1 MMLHIPEVL
10 TKAQVAELRRAIDA
24 ADWVD
29 GNATSG
35 TQSALAKR
43 NEQLPEGSEAARYAG
58 EKILDALSRSPL
70 FVTAALP
77 QTVFPPL
84 FNRYGGGQT
93 FATHIDNSIRQ
104 SRDGSVR
111 IRSDLSATLF
121 LTEPEDYDGGEL
133 LVEDTYGVHE
143 VKLPAGDMILYPASS
158 LHQVTPVTRGAR
170 TSSFFWIQSL
180 IRDDAKRALLF
191 QMDIAI
197 QQLAGK
203 VGAGAGAP
211 ELVSLTGTYHSLLR
225 MWAEL

>member
-10 TKAQVAELRRAIDA
+10 TKAQVAELRQAIDA
-24 ADWVD
+24 APWVD

-43 NEQLPEGSEAARYAG
+43 NEQLPEGSQAAQFAG

-93 FATHIDNSIRQ
+93 FATHVDNSIRQ
-104 SRDGSVR
+104 SRDGAVR

-143 VKLPAGDMILYPASS
+143 VKLPAGDLILYPASS

-170 TSSFFWIQSL
+170 TSSFFWIQSM
-180 IRDDAKRALLF
+180 IRDDARRALLF

-197 QQLAGK
+197 QQLSLK
-203 VGAGAGAP
+203 VGAGAP
-211 ELVSLTGTYHSLLR
+211 ELVSLTGTYHNLLR
-225 MWAEL
+225 MWAEV

>member
-1 MMLHIPEVL
+1 MMIHIPQVL
-10 TKAQVAELRRAIDA
+10 TKDQVARLRALIDA
-24 ADWVD
+24 AAWID

-35 TQSALAKR
+35 AQSALAKR
-43 NEQLPEGSEAARYAG
+43 NEQLPEDSPAAKAAG
-58 EKILDALSRSPL
+58 EAILDALSANPL

-93 FATHIDNSIRQ
+93 FGVHIDNSIRQ
-104 SRDGSVR
+104 SREGTVR

-170 TSSFFWIQSL
+170 TS
-180 IRDDAKRALLF
+180 
-191 QMDIAI
+191 
-197 QQLAGK
+197 
-203 VGAGAGAP
+203 
-211 ELVSLTGTYHSLLR
+211 
-225 MWAEL
+225 

>member
-10 TKAQVAELRRAIDA
+10 TKAQAAELRAAIDA
-24 ADWVD
+24 AEWVD

-35 TQSALAKR
+35 AQSALAKR
-43 NEQLPEGSEAARYAG
+43 NEQLPEGSEAARFAG

-93 FATHIDNSIRQ
+93 FGTHIDNSIRQ

-143 VKLPAGDMILYPASS
+143 VKLPAGDLILYPASS
-158 LHQVTPVTRGAR
+158 LHQVTPVTRGTR
-170 TSSFFWIQSL
+170 TSSFFWIQSM
-180 IRDDAKRALLF
+180 IRDDARRALLF

-197 QQLAGK
+197 QQLSLK
-203 VGAGAGAP
+203 VGAGAP
-211 ELVSLTGTYHSLLR
+211 ELISLTGTYHNLLR
-225 MWAEL
+225 MWAEV

>member
-10 TKAQVAELRRAIDA
+10 TKAQVAELRAAIDA
-24 ADWVD
+24 ADWIN

-43 NEQLPEGSEAARYAG
+43 NEQLPEGSAAARFAG
-58 EKILDALSRSPL
+58 GKILDALSHSPL

-143 VKLPAGDMILYPASS
+143 VKLPAGDLILYPASS

-170 TSSFFWIQSL
+170 TSSFFWIQSM
-180 IRDDAKRALLF
+180 IRDDARRALLF

-197 QQLAGK
+197 QQLSLK
-203 VGAGAGAP
+203 VGAGAP
-211 ELVSLTGTYHSLLR
+211 ELVSLTGTYHNLLR
-225 MWAEL
+225 MWAEV

>member
-10 TKAQVAELRRAIDA
+10 TKAQVAELRAAIDA
-24 ADWVD
+24 ADWID

-43 NEQLPEGSEAARYAG
+43 NEQLPEGSAAARFAG
-58 EKILDALSRSPL
+58 EKILDALSHSPL

-203 VGAGAGAP
+203 VGAGAP
-211 ELVSLTGTYHSLLR
+211 ELVSLTGAYHNLLR
-225 MWAEL
+225 MWADL

>member
-1 MMLHIPEVL
+1 MIHIPEVL
-10 TKAQVAELRRAIDA
+10 TKDQVSRLRTLIDA
-24 ADWVD
+24 ADWID

-35 TQSALAKR
+35 AQSALAKR
-43 NEQLPEGSEAARYAG
+43 NEQLPEDSAAARAAG
-58 EKILDALSRSPL
+58 EAILDALSANPL

-93 FATHIDNSIRQ
+93 FGTHVDNSIRQ
-104 SRDGSVR
+104 SRDGTVR

-121 LTEPEDYDGGEL
+121 LTEPDAYDGGEL

-180 IRDDAKRALLF
+180 VREDSRRALLF

-203 VGAGAGAP
+203 VGPGAP
-211 ELVSLTGTYHSLLR
+211 ELVSLTGAYHNLLR
-225 MWAEL
+225 MWAEA

>member
-10 TKAQVAELRRAIDA
+10 TKAEVADLRRLIDA
-24 ADWVD
+24 AAWVD
-29 GNATSG
+29 GNVTSG

-43 NEQLPEGSEAARYAG
+43 NEQLPEASPEARAAG
-58 EKILDALSRSPL
+58 ERILDALSRNPL

-93 FATHIDNSIRQ
+93 FGLHVDNAVRQ
-104 SRDGSVR
+104 SRDGSIR

-158 LHQVTPVTRGAR
+158 LHQVSPVTRGAR
-170 TSSFFWIQSL
+170 VSSFFWIQSMV
-180 IRDDAKRALLF
+180 REDAQRSLLF

-203 VGAGAGAP
+203 VGAGAP
-211 ELVSLTGTYHSLLR
+211 ELVSLTGAYHNLLR
-225 MWAEL
+225 MWGDL

>member
-10 TKAQVAELRRAIDA
+10 TKAQVAELRAAIDA
-24 ADWVD
+24 ADWID

-43 NEQLPEGSEAARYAG
+43 NEQLPEGSAAARFAG
-58 EKILDALSRSPL
+58 GKILDALSHSPL

-170 TSSFFWIQSL
+170 TSSFFWIQSM
-180 IRDDAKRALLF
+180 IRDDARRALLF

-197 QQLAGK
+197 QQLSLK
-203 VGAGAGAP
+203 VGAGAP
-211 ELVSLTGTYHSLLR
+211 ELVSLTGTYHNLLR
-225 MWAEL
+225 MWAEV

>member
-10 TKAQVAELRRAIDA
+10 TKAQVAELRAAIDA
-24 ADWVD
+24 ADWID

-43 NEQLPEGSEAARYAG
+43 NEQLPEGSAAARFAG

-143 VKLPAGDMILYPASS
+143 VKLPAGDLILYPASS

-170 TSSFFWIQSL
+170 TSSFFWIQSM
-180 IRDDAKRALLF
+180 IRDDARRALLF
-191 QMDIAI
+191 QMEIAI
-197 QQLAGK
+197 QQLSLK
-203 VGAGAGAP
+203 VGAGAP
-211 ELVSLTGTYHSLLR
+211 ELVSLTGTYHNLLR
-225 MWAEL
+225 MWAEV

>member
-10 TKAQVAELRRAIDA
+10 TKAEVADLRRLIDA
-24 ADWVD
+24 GDWVD
-29 GNATSG
+29 GNVTSG

-43 NEQLPEGSEAARYAG
+43 NEQLPEAAPEARAAG
-58 EKILDALSRSPL
+58 ERILDALSRNPL

-93 FATHIDNSIRQ
+93 FGLHVDNAVRQ
-104 SRDGSVR
+104 SRDGAVR

-121 LTEPEDYDGGEL
+121 LTEPDDYDGGEL

-158 LHQVTPVTRGAR
+158 LHQVSAVTRGAR
-170 TSSFFWIQSL
+170 ISSFFWIQSMV
-180 IRDDAKRALLF
+180 REDAQRSLLF

-203 VGAGAGAP
+203 VGAGAP
-211 ELVSLTGTYHSLLR
+211 ELVSLTGAYHNLLR
-225 MWAEL
+225 MWGDL

>member
-1 MMLHIPEVL
+1 MLLHIPNVL
-10 TKAQVAELRRAIDA
+10 SAEHVASFRAKLDA
-24 ADWVD
+24 AQWTD
-29 GNATSG
+29 GRETVGHLG
-35 TQSALAKR
+35 THAKR

-170 TSSFFWIQSL
+170 TSSFFWIQSM
-180 IRDDAKRALLF
+180 IRDDARRALLF

-197 QQLAGK
+197 QQLSLK
-203 VGAGAGAP
+203 VGAGAP
-211 ELVSLTGTYHSLLR
+211 ELVSLTGTYHNLLR
-225 MWAEL
+225 MWAEV

>member
-10 TKAQVAELRRAIDA
+10 TKAQVAELRQVIDA
-24 ADWVD
+24 AQWVD

-43 NEQLPEGSEAARYAG
+43 NEQLPEGSDAARFAG

-121 LTEPEDYDGGEL
+121 LSEPDEYDGGDL

-170 TSSFFWIQSL
+170 TSSFFWIQSMV
-180 IRDDAKRALLF
+180 REDARRALLF

-197 QQLAGK
+197 QQLALK
-203 VGAGAGAP
+203 VGAGAP
-211 ELVSLTGTYHSLLR
+211 ELVSLTGTYHNLLR
-225 MWAEL
+225 MWAEV

>member
-1 MMLHIPEVL
+1 MIHIPAVL
-10 TKAQVAELRRAIDA
+10 TKDQVGRLRTLIDA
-24 ADWVD
+24 ADWID

-35 TQSALAKR
+35 AQSALAKR
-43 NEQLPEGSEAARYAG
+43 NEQLPEDSAAARTAG
-58 EKILDALSRSPL
+58 EAILDALSANPL

-93 FATHIDNSIRQ
+93 FGTHVDNSIRQ
-104 SRDGSVR
+104 SRDGTVR

-121 LTEPEDYDGGEL
+121 LTEPDAYDGGEL

-158 LHQVTPVTRGAR
+158 LHQVTPVTRGVR

-180 IRDDAKRALLF
+180 VREDSRRALLF

-203 VGAGAGAP
+203 VGPGAP
-211 ELVSLTGTYHSLLR
+211 ELVSLTGAHHNLLR
-225 MWAEL
+225 MWAEA

>member
-10 TKAQVAELRRAIDA
+10 TKAQVAELRAAIDA
-24 ADWVD
+24 ADWID

-43 NEQLPEGSEAARYAG
+43 NEQLPEGSAAARFAG

-170 TSSFFWIQSL
+170 TSSFFWIQSM
-180 IRDDAKRALLF
+180 IRDDARRALLF

-197 QQLAGK
+197 QQLSLK
-203 VGAGAGAP
+203 VGAGAP
-211 ELVSLTGTYHSLLR
+211 ELVSLTGTYHNLLR
-225 MWAEL
+225 MWAEV

>member
-1 MMLHIPEVL
+1 MMIHIPQVL
-10 TKAQVAELRRAIDA
+10 TKDQVARLRALIDA
-24 ADWVD
+24 AEWID

-35 TQSALAKR
+35 AQSALAKR
-43 NEQLPEGSEAARYAG
+43 NEQLPEDSPAAKAAG
-58 EKILDALSRSPL
+58 EAILDALSANPL

-93 FATHIDNSIRQ
+93 FGVHIDNSIRQ
-104 SRDGSVR
+104 SRDGTVR

-203 VGAGAGAP
+203 VGAGAP
-211 ELVSLTGTYHSLLR
+211 ELVSLTGTYHNLLR